1 MKILAVFVAIVI
13 VLAAQ
18 PAQLK
23 GAPYNEE
30 AVAKLQGLCA
40 PPFIMTGCGGWKE
53 KEAKQAELQGTHE
66 EAVAKLMTFFEALAM
81 VEGKDDVSLQS
92 SGFRT
97 IGCHQDFL
105 SINPSLHKLQQ
116 YGNQF
121 DIEVSC
127 VKHPGSWATC
137 TRVTLRKAYDT
148 FVDLCDIGGLCRRGT
163 SARLFQ
169 GTQDYSGATQERVSI
184 PIGEG
189 GSQIMQ
195 ADIFYKIVGGK
206 LVYLAVENFSGP
218 QCPY

>member
-1 MKILAVFVAIVI
+1 MIFFEGVC
-13 VLAAQ
+13 
-18 PAQLK
+18 
-23 GAPYNEE
+23 E
-30 AVAKLQGLCA
+30 

-53 KEAKQAELQGTHE
+53 KEAKQAELQGIGLIVCALIIYNASGTHE

-148 FVDLCDIGGLCRRGT
+148 FVDLCDIGNLKLLAKYCYACVPIIHNLSCIYRSIMCRSMGLIVHPAIHKYYVLG
-163 SARLFQ
+163 
-169 GTQDYSGATQERVSI
+169 I
-184 PIGEG
+184 PIY
-189 GSQIMQ
+189 SCMYVLT
-195 ADIFYKIVGGK
+195 IFTHTCRWT
-206 LVYLAVENFSGP
+206 L
-218 QCPY
+218 